1 MNSERDA
8 AARAKDRLHWPV
20 RVHRLGEEPSE
31 SLLES
36 TTAEERLAM
45 MWPLAMEAWSL
56 AGRLE
61 PALPRSK
68 LPVLTAVE
76 FEDAWTKRAVH
87 RVGQMVVQFLGRES
101 LIQSKRAVDRSK
113 DRVDLDLLEGRA

>member
-1 MNSERDA
+1 MTPERDA
-8 AARAKDRLHWPV
+8 AARANERKGWPV
-20 RVHRLGEEPSE
+20 RVFRLGEEPSD
-31 SLLES
+31 SLLHS

-68 LPVLTAVE
+68 LPVRC
-76 FEDAWTKRAVH
+76 FR
-87 RVGQMVVQFLGRES
+87 R
-101 LIQSKRAVDRSK
+101 
-113 DRVDLDLLEGRA
+113 